1 MCGFAGEVATAR
13 AADVEAVDRMAEA
26 VARRGPDGRGAWSL
40 DRVALAH
47 RRLKVIDLSD
57 RAAQPLVDADLGL
70 VVAFNGCIYNHRELR
85 RELEADGL
93 RFFSTS
99 DTEVI
104 AKAWHRWGEAC
115 IDRFAGMF
123 AFAVAE
129 RDTGRVALVR
139 DRLGIKPL
147 YLAEAD
153 GALRFASTLP
163 ALVAG
168 GGIDTSLDPVAL
180 HHFFSWHGVV
190 PAPHTVLNG
199 VRKLPPATV
208 LVVEADGR
216 RRSTRYW
223 APGYGRRPQD
233 AGMEPE
239 DWTTAVREALRT
251 AVRRRM
257 VADVPVGVL
266 LSGGLDSS
274 LIVGL
279 LAEEGQ
285 SDLATFSIGF
295 DAGGD
300 RQGDEFAYSDQVAAA
315 FGTDHHR
322 WRVGRHEVV
331 DALGGAVGAM
341 SEPMVSHDAVA
352 FHLLSEAVARSLKV
366 VQSGQGADEVFAG
379 YSWYPPLQDA
389 PGLGD
394 DAYRA
399 AFFDRPH
406 EDVQALLGAGHR
418 PREDVSGALVHEHF
432 ARPGADEPVDRAL
445 RLDTE
450 VMLVDDPVKRLDN
463 MTMAWGLEART
474 PFLDHELVELAAA
487 CPPAL
492 KLAHGGKGVL
502 KEAARGLV
510 PDAVIDRPKGYFP
523 VPALS
528 RLEGPTLELARD
540 ALTSAVARE
549 RGLFDPARVERVLA
563 APDDHVTNLDGSELW
578 QLALLELW
586 LQHHVG

>member
-1 MCGFAGEVATAR
+1 MARRVPDRAPGAPGGVPVLRRGLPRRAAAAPGLGRADLMCGFAGEVATAR
-13 AADVEAVDRMAEA
+13 AADVEAVDRMADA

-93 RFFSTS
+93 RFFSTG

-115 IDRFAGMF
+115 VDRFAGMF

-147 YLAEAD
+147 YLAEAG

-233 AGMEPE
+233 AGMEPS

-279 LAEEGQ
+279 LAQEGQ
-285 SDLATFSIGF
+285 SHLATFSIGF
-295 DAGGD
+295 DPMGD
-300 RQGDEFAYSDQVAAA
+300 RE
-315 FGTDHHR
+315 
-322 WRVGRHEVV
+322 
-331 DALGGAVGAM
+331 
-341 SEPMVSHDAVA
+341 
-352 FHLLSEAVARSLKV
+352 
-366 VQSGQGADEVFAG
+366 
-379 YSWYPPLQDA
+379 
-389 PGLGD
+389 
-394 DAYRA
+394 
-399 AFFDRPH
+399 
-406 EDVQALLGAGHR
+406 
-418 PREDVSGALVHEHF
+418 
-432 ARPGADEPVDRAL
+432 
-445 RLDTE
+445 
-450 VMLVDDPVKRLDN
+450 
-463 MTMAWGLEART
+463 
-474 PFLDHELVELAAA
+474 
-487 CPPAL
+487 
-492 KLAHGGKGVL
+492 
-502 KEAARGLV
+502 
-510 PDAVIDRPKGYFP
+510 
-523 VPALS
+523 
-528 RLEGPTLELARD
+528 
-540 ALTSAVARE
+540 
-549 RGLFDPARVERVLA
+549 
-563 APDDHVTNLDGSELW
+563 
-578 QLALLELW
+578 
-586 LQHHVG
+586 